1 MDYTK
6 LPLHNDNCN
15 EKTKESSPVSSA
27 SPVRPMFSISSLSPN
42 TTGISKSFPYS
53 PSRIGTIKLLILTI
67 VTPIMILT
75 IVNPMWICIFMKYP
89 HLHSNAKTPVSVEM
103 PHVSNNNVHKVHN
116 VHNVH
121 TDNLSGAKPQTHTN
135 TKSYKGGIKV
145 TQETIDVIVAS
156 KDGHRLQEFET
167 TITVI
172 ENIPPRTKNHRN
184 RKQISQHDTNKKGF
198 KAHAQVSVAS
208 QVKSH
213 NESITDK
220 IRERLFRN
228 RNSCAYVALS
238 VITLCAVTICGVV
251 CLSSDN
257 KKAYESVNNE
267 EENRL
272 IDDHYV
278 RVEDCDEDEKLGENN
293 VTENKNEDACVIDCT
308 RVQVND
314 NNISTPTTS
323 PPPYSPN
330 TNYELI
336 STSTTSSENTQQ
348 STV

>member
-27 SPVRPMFSISSLSPN
+27 SPVRPMYSISSFSPD

-75 IVNPMWICIFMKYP
+75 IVNPMWIC
-89 HLHSNAKTPVSVEM
+89 
-103 PHVSNNNVHKVHN
+103 
-116 VHNVH
+116 
-121 TDNLSGAKPQTHTN
+121 
-135 TKSYKGGIKV
+135 GIKV

-238 VITLCAVTICGVV
+238 VITLCAVTIFGVV
-251 CLSSDN
+251 CLSSDS

-293 VTENKNEDACVIDCT
+293 VTENKIEDACVIDCT

-330 TNYELI
+330 TNSELI